1 VKKIKYLI
9 IVNISIVL
17 SILYN
22 IYSKIYI
29 EFKGGTIN
37 LIQTYKIE
45 CGSTTKVLNY
55 SFLENASKNLSMLSD
70 LCINLAR
77 LRILNIAILSVL
89 FIVIIGYTYIS
100 YKNYTPFKSIDD
112 LIAILKRRNNN

>member
-1 VKKIKYLI
+1 MKKIKLLI
-9 IVNISIVL
+9 FINLSIFL

-22 IYSKIYI
+22 LYSKIYI
-29 EFKGGTIN
+29 EFKGGTIT

-45 CGSTTKVLNY
+45 CGSTGNVLNN

-77 LRILNIAILSVL
+77 LRILNIFILSIL
-89 FIVIIGYTYIS
+89 FIFLITYTYSS
-100 YKNYTPFKSIDD
+100 YKNYKPFRSIDD
-112 LIAILKRRNNN
+112 LLTILKRRNKN

>member
-1 VKKIKYLI
+1 MKKIKLLI
-9 IVNISIVL
+9 FINLSIFL

-22 IYSKIYI
+22 LYSKIYI
-29 EFKGGTIN
+29 EFKGGTIT

-45 CGSTTKVLNY
+45 CGSTGNVLNN

-77 LRILNIAILSVL
+77 LRILNIFILSIL
-89 FIVIIGYTYIS
+89 FIFLSTYTYSS
-100 YKNYTPFKSIDD
+100 YKNYKPFRSIDD
-112 LIAILKRRNNN
+112 LLTILKRRNKN